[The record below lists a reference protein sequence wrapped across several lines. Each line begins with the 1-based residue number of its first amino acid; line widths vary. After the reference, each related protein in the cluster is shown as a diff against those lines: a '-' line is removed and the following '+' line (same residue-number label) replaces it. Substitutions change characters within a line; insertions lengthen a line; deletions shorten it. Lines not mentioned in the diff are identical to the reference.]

1 MKQNAAPASCSKKKG
16 RKRKKSGDVAASK
29 IVVNDKLP
37 TPWRKL
43 HHLGEPMLP
52 AHYVNKLTPDMRSV
66 HDAILT
72 KEKLLLK
79 DRNPSYPILIAKVPT
94 GFGFVN
100 TYPAD
105 LIFIRYEDI
114 FRLLHMQQL
123 DRSLVRLISLSMAHD
138 IAMENTTHIAIMD
151 PYYMTPTVAQ
161 TEQAFLANYIKNFLV
176 LNKDKSCFVIPYF
189 RDFKYCTLLLFYPY
203 HSDVTYLDSGLDKEK
218 DFTDLKST
226 LDKALSGFIAEVG
239 VNKLRH
245 EKKVKGCHVCNHITK
260 FPCLKQSADDNGMEA
275 WFAILQMRA
284 VVRSQND
291 LLLPSALQGKFVNM
305 ADTTDENMTYY
316 VVYHGRVPGVYEDW
330 EDCRRQVH
338 RFSGNSYKGERLQRP
353 LPLDPFLPAH
363 LFPPADVYCLTSLR
377 PRPPTSS
384 VTLAPAT
391 HWLWMPPAPP
401 SRAFPAYKRPR
412 PCSLFSPHPTTS
424 PTSLSPRK
432 KRQSAPLV
440 AARRHGR
447 HHGWSP
453 RGGGEKHARHGP
465 VSPSPSLARRSP
477 SSPRP
482 NTRLCAAQVRR
493 EPPPSSSVREPLRGR
508 NRREELLEE
517 EKELP
522 SAPRDG
528 PTSPPP
534 RPAAASNRCVPAG
547 KPRPPRLL
555 SRPPA

>member
-1 MKQNAAPASCSKKKG
+1 
-16 RKRKKSGDVAASK
+16 
-29 IVVNDKLP
+29 
-37 TPWRKL
+37 
-43 HHLGEPMLP
+43 MLP

-305 ADTTDENMTYY
+305 ADTTDENVRGDFRAIQRTICTILWRDVIMNGGLFNYASALSNSEIE
-316 VVYHGRVPGVYEDW
+316 GRLEDGC
-330 EDCRRQVH
+330 D
-338 RFSGNSYKGERLQRP
+338 ERTFNTLEGIRP
-353 LPLDPFLPAH
+353 
-363 LFPPADVYCLTSLR
+363 FPP
-377 PRPPTSS
+377 
-384 VTLAPAT
+384 
-391 HWLWMPPAPP
+391 
-401 SRAFPAYKRPR
+401 K
-412 PCSLFSPHPTTS
+412 
-424 PTSLSPRK
+424 
-432 KRQSAPLV
+432 
-440 AARRHGR
+440 
-447 HHGWSP
+447 
-453 RGGGEKHARHGP
+453 
-465 VSPSPSLARRSP
+465 
-477 SSPRP
+477 
-482 NTRLCAAQVRR
+482 
-493 EPPPSSSVREPLRGR
+493 
-508 NRREELLEE
+508 
-517 EKELP
+517 
-522 SAPRDG
+522 
-528 PTSPPP
+528 
-534 RPAAASNRCVPAG
+534 
-547 KPRPPRLL
+547 
-555 SRPPA
+555 